1 MRQDVKLVMKFQ
13 VNHINMNDHVVPI
26 VVGDGNLCV
35 LLDKDYC
42 KMCEEMTANDVQQ
55 MAKAMLNGAYRIE
68 ITMLSE
74 DE

>member
-1 MRQDVKLVMKFQ
+1 MQKVREFLIKQYAQIAITNAYWNYVMWHQIDDAADF
-13 VNHINMNDHVVPI
+13 
-26 VVGDGNLCV
+26 
-35 LLDKDYC
+35 DKDYC

>member
-1 MRQDVKLVMKFQ
+1 
-13 VNHINMNDHVVPI
+13 
-26 VVGDGNLCV
+26 
-35 LLDKDYC
+35 
-42 KMCEEMTANDVQQ
+42 MTANDVQQ